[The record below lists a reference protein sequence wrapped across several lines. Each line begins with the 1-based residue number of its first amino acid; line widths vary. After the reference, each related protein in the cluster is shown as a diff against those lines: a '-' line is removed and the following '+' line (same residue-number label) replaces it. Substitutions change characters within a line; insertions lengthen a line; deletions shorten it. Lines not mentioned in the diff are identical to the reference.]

1 MRRIKKFVAELT
13 KSEVSYEIFNGLC
26 NTCILIFQYLTLV
39 ILQLNCRSILRS
51 ELDKIKEE
59 KNKLDELNMRQNLE
73 LQNLRYVRVR
83 INLG

>member
-1 MRRIKKFVAELT
+1 MAEL
-13 KSEVSYEIFNGLC
+13 KESEVSYEIFNGLC

-39 ILQLNCRSILRS
+39 ILQLNYCRSIKLRS

-59 KNKLDELNMRQNLE
+59 KNKLDELNKRQNLE

-83 INLG
+83 TKFDN